1 MLQESQLQ
9 KNLPDLQSLNITDT
23 DSQRD
28 EMLTHLASTLK
39 SFMLTCQEWKFTRGE
54 LFQRTKELGSTK
66 QYAKKLLEC
75 WGDWLRADSIEE
87 DEEKEIKKADEKDEE
102 EKSPFPVVW
111 GTEGHPY
118 LKKGRHHQLMQYHQ
132 NRLHQLMQ

>member
-1 MLQESQLQ
+1 MRFSAATSTLPRKDEPSKRCAARSLAGLQESQLQ

-66 QYAKKLLEC
+66 QYAKNLLEC

-87 DEEKEIKKADEKDEE
+87 EEEEEEEERKKAEK
-102 EKSPFPVVW
+102 
-111 GTEGHPY
+111 
-118 LKKGRHHQLMQYHQ
+118 
-132 NRLHQLMQ
+132 N